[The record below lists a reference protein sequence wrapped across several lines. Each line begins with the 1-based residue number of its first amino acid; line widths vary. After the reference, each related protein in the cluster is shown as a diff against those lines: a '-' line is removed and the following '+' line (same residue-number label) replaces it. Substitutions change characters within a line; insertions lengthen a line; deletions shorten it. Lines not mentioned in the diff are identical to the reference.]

1 MRHTLGMCAIALL
14 MVPALPGPFGGWT
27 VITVR
32 QLPEYLEIGTP
43 TQLVFDIRQHGREL
57 MNDRSP
63 TVTLK
68 KAGSGWLSKK
78 QRFSAVRAEAPG
90 RYVATI
96 TPEDGGMVEVT
107 IDADWHGSE
116 VTLVPIRVVTRGEK
130 PASLA
135 AHDRGRQLFV
145 AAGCV
150 TCHAKLDDAQLADRK
165 VIPVGPALTGRQF
178 PVEWLAQKLANPAAF
193 RVGAGQESVMPALG
207 LSEGEIAALV
217 SYVNVPQAGAVV
229 TVGR

>member
-135 AHDRGRQLFV
+135 AFNSSPD
-145 AAGCV
+145 
-150 TCHAKLDDAQLADRK
+150 
-165 VIPVGPALTGRQF
+165 
-178 PVEWLAQKLANPAAF
+178 
-193 RVGAGQESVMPALG
+193 S
-207 LSEGEIAALV
+207 
-217 SYVNVPQAGAVV
+217 
-229 TVGR
+229 